1 MTPLEQSEYKRAWR
15 KLGICSVIHSD
26 LHIEA
31 KAWLRKHCERWEW
44 SMDTYTDVYAHTVWF
59 EHVEHREQFC
69 KHFAQ
74 WIQA

>member
-15 KLGICSVIHSD
+15 AKGYHTSIHSD

-31 KAWLRKHCERWEW
+31 KTWLRKHCERWEW

-59 EHVEHREQFC
+59 EHSQHQQQFKEHFH
-69 KHFAQ
+69 K
-74 WIQA
+74 WIQ

>member
-15 KLGICSVIHSD
+15 AKGYHTSIHSD

-31 KAWLRKHCERWEW
+31 KTWLRKHCERWEW

-59 EHVEHREQFC
+59 EHPQHQQQFKEHFH
-69 KHFAQ
+69 K
-74 WIQA
+74 WIQ